1 MGLLNQGLTGP
12 LMRAR
17 FQAQVQASLPVAPE
31 LVLVTDLDGT
41 LLAGKPADRR
51 RLYRWLVSAASR
63 CSISLPPAVSAA
75 RWLSC
80 LMRLSMLRSD
90 SPTW

>member
-1 MGLLNQGLTGP
+1 
-12 LMRAR
+12 MRAR

-51 RLYRWLVSAASR
+51 RLYRWLSECREQVLHIFATGR
-63 CSISLPPAVSAA
+63 ERSL
-75 RWLSC
+75 WHSC
-80 LMRLSMLRSD
+80 LMRLSMLPSD
-90 SPTW
+90 SLTW